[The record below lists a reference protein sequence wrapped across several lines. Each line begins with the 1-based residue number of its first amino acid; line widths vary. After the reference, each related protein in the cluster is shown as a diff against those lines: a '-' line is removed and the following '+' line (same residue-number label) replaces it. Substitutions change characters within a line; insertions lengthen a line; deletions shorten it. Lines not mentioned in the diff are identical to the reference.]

1 MSQVSIARPLRQ
13 SNFVIYSVPKTLRWR
28 LGMINMLINKQDSEN
43 VCSSQIIL
51 KFSIKPMIERDTYKY
66 LGIDNNITYVGPI
79 KKQRIPKEYYHRI
92 KKIYN
97 LELLSFK
104 KVIANKTAGS
114 STCFYYISRY
124 SWLRYEWNRL
134 NWQQNINATSYDL
147 VRTFISMEIQVDSQ
161 YTKVRR

>member
-1 MSQVSIARPLRQ
+1 MTLGDDKYAYQQIGFRKPRQ
-13 SNFVIYSVPKTLRWR
+13 FTN
-28 LGMINMLINKQDSEN
+28 N
-43 VCSSQIIL
+43 L
-51 KFSIKPMIERDTYKY
+51 KVTQFSIKPMIERDTYKY

-104 KVIANKTAGS
+104 KVIANNTAGS

-124 SWLRYEWNRL
+124 S
-134 NWQQNINATSYDL
+134 
-147 VRTFISMEIQVDSQ
+147 
-161 YTKVRR
+161 